1 MQVTT
6 QQNRTLSAY
15 KACWKWEHFGVTG
28 SMCLLRLLAIARK
41 MGKNPI
47 QVLALSKAMSQMVLP
62 RAEGDQSLDTDP
74 ATKGKQ
80 SYRGE
85 RSGIQVLI

>member
-1 MQVTT
+1 MLEMG
-6 QQNRTLSAY
+6 TLWCNWQHVLVETIGNY
-15 KACWKWEHFGVTG
+15 KENGK
-28 SMCLLRLLAIARK
+28 
-41 MGKNPI
+41 KNPI